1 MENTDYIFNFLLTVF
16 MVIIIVISIGSII
29 FDEKKYGNVAPCD
42 RPAGHGIS
50 LKEKEL
56 CILQDISFSLK
67 K

>member
-16 MVIIIVISIGSII
+16 MVMIIVIGIGSII
-29 FDEKKYGNVAPCD
+29 IDEKKYGNIEPCD

-50 LKEKEL
+50 LYEKKL
-56 CILQDISFSLK
+56 CILQDIADSLK